1 MQTKFSDGSI
11 GVCGILPRDAEFK
24 IAGQKNTKICNFSV
38 KIGERDTGGE
48 KPEAIWCNC
57 TCFGQLAEDVKHLKK
72 LDVVFAVGRLER
84 KEYTDKTDGTTKT
97 RTSLICE
104 GIFRGMLPLADGS
117 CRFFAASRTSAPA
130 ANPRCGGPLL
140 GRRRSPVLG
149 GDA

>member
-104 GIFRGMLPLADGS
+104 GIFRGMLPLALLRSKPHLRPS
-117 CRFFAASRTSAPA
+117 CKSPMRRTLTRTTAISRFKGVRP
-130 ANPRCGGPLL
+130 
-140 GRRRSPVLG
+140 
-149 GDA
+149 

>member
-1 MQTKFSDGSI
+1 MQTKFSDGSV
-11 GVCGILPRDAEFK
+11 GVCGILPRAAEFK
-24 IAGQKNTKICNFSV
+24 IGGQKNTKICNFSV

-104 GIFRGMLPLADGS
+104 GIFRGMLPLA
-117 CRFFAASRTSAPA
+117 AAPA
-130 ANPRCGGPLL
+130 ASSQQAAPPPQLQIPNAADPY
-140 GRRRSPVLG
+140 SDD
-149 GDA
+149 GDLPF

>member
-1 MQTKFSDGSI
+1 MQTKFSDGSV

-24 IAGQKNTKICNFSV
+24 MAGQKNAKICNFSV

-84 KEYTDKTDGTTKT
+84 KEYTDKNDGTTKT

-104 GIFRGMLPLADGS
+104 GVFRGMLPLTA
-117 CRFFAASRTSAPA
+117 APA
-130 ANPRCGGPLL
+130 ASSQQAAPPPQLQIPDAADPY
-140 GRRRSPVLG
+140 SDD
-149 GDA
+149 GDLPF

>member
-24 IAGQKNTKICNFSV
+24 I
-38 KIGERDTGGE
+38 
-48 KPEAIWCNC
+48 
-57 TCFGQLAEDVKHLKK
+57 AEDVKHLKK

-104 GIFRGMLPLADGS
+104 GIFRGMLPLA
-117 CRFFAASRTSAPA
+117 AAPA
-130 ANPRCGGPLL
+130 ASSQQAAPPPQLQIPDAADPY
-140 GRRRSPVLG
+140 SDD
-149 GDA
+149 GDLPF